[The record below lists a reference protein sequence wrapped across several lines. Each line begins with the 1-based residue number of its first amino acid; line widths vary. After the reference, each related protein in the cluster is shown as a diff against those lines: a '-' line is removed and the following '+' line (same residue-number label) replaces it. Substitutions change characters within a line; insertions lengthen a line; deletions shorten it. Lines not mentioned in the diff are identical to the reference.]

1 VNKTVLMLLVKGGK
15 VRYVDLPADLAD
27 QLNESKEFLFT
38 PNQAWKSKFYQAV
51 RLAPRPV

>member
-1 VNKTVLMLLVKGGK
+1 VNKTVLILLVKGGK